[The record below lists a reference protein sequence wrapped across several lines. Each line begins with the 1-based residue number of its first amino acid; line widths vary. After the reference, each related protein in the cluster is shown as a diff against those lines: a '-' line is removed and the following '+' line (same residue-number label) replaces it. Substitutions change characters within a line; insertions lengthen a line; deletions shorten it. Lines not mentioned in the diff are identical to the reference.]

1 MSKTVSQVLAGYAKV
16 FETFGEDCPICGTPL
31 LRKKGFNRDG
41 FKMPGACKECGYCQP
56 VKKHSKQEVDFEK
69 AARKNEAYGF
79 LTKFSVY
86 DTAKQ
91 AGYKLSNFETNDPSQ
106 IKSMNSAKKIV
117 NNWLAEKPMHAVMV
131 GNTGS
136 GKTHLSHGMLL
147 EYLEKSYYHK
157 RALFISFPRIISDYK
172 RGMTEGLEDVF
183 QGAQNALEK
192 AGEADLLVIDDLGA
206 ERDTDFTNDIAND
219 LMRTREDM
227 PLVITTNLNAAQ
239 ILDRYGQRFWSRLS
253 SNMVAVKFESK
264 DQRTMR

>member
-1 MSKTVSQVLAGYAKV
+1 MGKTISQVLAGYAKV

-69 AARKNEAYGF
+69 AARKNESLGF
-79 LTKFSVY
+79 LTKYSVY

-91 AGYKLSNFETNDPSQ
+91 AGYKLSNFETNSPAQVKTMD
-106 IKSMNSAKKIV
+106 SAKKIV
-117 NNWLAEKPMHAVMV
+117 NNWLADKPVHAVFV

-136 GKTHLSHGMLL
+136 GKTHLSHGMMI
-147 EYLEKSYYHK
+147 EYLNKSYFHK
-157 RALFISFPRIISDYK
+157 KALFISFPRIISDYK

-192 AGEADLLVIDDLGA
+192 ATAADLLIIDDLGA
-206 ERDTDFTNDIAND
+206 ERDTEFTNDIAND

-227 PLVITTNLNAAQ
+227 PVVITTNLNATQ
-239 ILDRYGQRFWSRLS
+239 ILNRYGQRFWSRLS
-253 SNMVAVKFESK
+253 NNLVAVKF
-264 DQRTMR
+264 DQIDKRVKR